1 MRREACTCSTPPLA
15 GLAVFPR
22 CRNTRQLVAV
32 TSGATGELIVPGAVP
47 VIGSGQAFVLDK
59 TAGSLVHLELRG
71 DTLRRVGRRP
81 QEFAP

>member
-1 MRREACTCSTPPLA
+1 MLDPPLA
-15 GLAVFPR
+15 GLVVFPR
-22 CRNTRQLVAV
+22 CRNTRQPVAG
-32 TSGATGELIVPGAVP
+32 TSGATGELLVPGAVP

-59 TAGSLVHLELRG
+59 IAGSFAHLELGG